1 MNIRTN
7 YYSFGWY
14 FVGIVSLR
22 DCNTLRGLFRLF
34 ENVNQLSRRANQN
47 DVGISTIKRMSTKHW
62 SNGESNDEDQDDKEI
77 SENRWSW
84 GQSCGR
90 FLGVSSFDASCAHL
104 RKDLEE
110 NSPKT
115 MKNVLN
121 RFNESGRDHH
131 IKESRSTPYK
141 DKKSNDMTELA
152 PFGTCSIAGYPE
164 RWRFARGRPHQLCL
178 QGYSQFLQKSKA
190 AFFPLR
196 SCDPQP
202 ILNF

>member
-1 MNIRTN
+1 MVKAMTKIKMTRRSQRIGGAGDNLAEGSSEYR
-7 YYSFGWY
+7 
-14 FVGIVSLR
+14 
-22 DCNTLRGLFRLF
+22 RLT
-34 ENVNQLSRRANQN
+34 QA
-47 DVGISTIKRMSTKHW
+47 
-62 SNGESNDEDQDDKEI
+62 
-77 SENRWSW
+77 
-84 GQSCGR
+84 
-90 FLGVSSFDASCAHL
+90 AHTCERIW
-104 RKDLEE
+104 RKIA
-110 NSPKT
+110 PKT